1 MRGIAI
7 LAAGVLLAGCG
18 SSPSTSGNHQPPPS
32 YPFSAANTLQFI
44 HEFGTNTNPGA
55 TDVPGDAITG
65 LQQDG
70 SGDLLLAGYTHG
82 NLPGY
87 SNEGIISKGALY
99 KLDAN
104 GNQIWAKELSSGVGD
119 ELDGIVVTA
128 SGIFVLG
135 DTWGAYP
142 GASNQSGID
151 EPFIAE
157 YDDSGNLLWLK
168 QYSYPSSSQG
178 LFLEVLRA
186 DSTGNLIFAG
196 EIDDSVGGQDLFVQK
211 IDASGS
217 ALWENTFG
225 NGASDLMNGM
235 STDANG
241 DIYAVGATSG
251 TFPGNQTSTISEPF
265 VLKLD
270 GATGATVWLQQFG
283 DSTTF
288 PIFYPS
294 DVQAIPG
301 GKLDVAGGNVVSPSG
316 LPMTQ
321 IEVMQMDAT
330 TGSPLWHFQFG
341 GDVGDIPGPL
351 IVDPSGNIYV
361 AGMTNSAFVSGVSH
375 GQDIFL
381 AKIDSTGNG
390 IWAQQF
396 GTGLDGPPLIESL
409 WAPLYLS
416 LDNQSVYMGGM
427 TRGQFTGFSNPN
439 QYTNLFLAKFG
450 Q

>member
-1 MRGIAI
+1 MRGIA
-7 LAAGVLLAGCG
+7 LVAVGFLLTGCG
-18 SSPSTSGNHQPPPS
+18 SSPGTSGNSQPPPS
-32 YPFSAANTLQFI
+32 YPFPSANTLQFI

-55 TDVPGDAITG
+55 TVIPGDSLTG

-70 SGDLLLAGYTHG
+70 SGNLLLAGSTHG

-87 SNEGIISKGALY
+87 SNEGIINKGALY

-104 GNQIWAKELSSGVGD
+104 GNQIWAKELSSGVWD
-119 ELDGIVVTA
+119 AFDGLVVTA
-128 SGIFVLG
+128 SGIFVVG
-135 DTWGAYP
+135 DTMGAYP
-142 GASNQSGID
+142 GASNPNGID
-151 EPFIAE
+151 EPFIAQ
-157 YDDSGNLLWLK
+157 YDGSGNLLWLK
-168 QYSYPSSSQG
+168 QYPSSSQG
-178 LFLEVLRA
+178 LFLEVLCA
-186 DSTGNLIFAG
+186 DSSGNLIFAG
-196 EIDDSVGGQDLFVQK
+196 EIDDSAGGQDLFVQK

-301 GKLDVAGGNVVSPSG
+301 GKLDVAGGNVVTPSG
-316 LPMTQ
+316 LPVTQ
-321 IEVMQMDAT
+321 IEVMQMDAA

-341 GDVGDIPGPL
+341 GDIGDIPGPL
-351 IVDPSGNIYV
+351 IVDPNGNIHV
-361 AGMTNSAFVSGVSH
+361 AGMTKSAFAAGVTMH
-375 GQDIFL
+375 VQDLFL
-381 AKIDSTGNG
+381 AKIDPSGNPL
-390 IWAQQF
+390 WAQQF
-396 GTGLDGPPLIESL
+396 GTGLDGPPLVESL
-409 WAPLYLS
+409 FAPFYLS
-416 LDNQSVYMGGM
+416 LGNQGVYVGGM
-427 TRGQFTGFSNPN
+427 THGQFPGFSNPN
-439 QYTNLFLAKFG
+439 QYTDLFLAKFG